1 MDFYEIENLTKHK
14 TSFTVNESKT
24 KSDIASSIQ
33 VELNH
38 FNVFKEM

>member
-24 KSDIASSIQ
+24 KNDIASSIQ
-33 VELNH
+33 VELT
-38 FNVFKEM
+38 FFRI